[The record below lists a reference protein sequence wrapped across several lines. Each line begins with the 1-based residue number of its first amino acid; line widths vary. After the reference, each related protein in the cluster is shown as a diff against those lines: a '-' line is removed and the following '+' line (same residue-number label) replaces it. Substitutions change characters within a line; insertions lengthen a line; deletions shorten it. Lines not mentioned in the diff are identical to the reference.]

1 MAYKTFVT
9 LMLLSL
15 LASSALAQAPGA
27 APTAAPTKS
36 PASPTPAP
44 TKAATPPTA
53 SAQAPTVAPPVSA
66 PTTSPS
72 ASSPSKVTAAAPT
85 GLAPTSSPPAPLG
98 PSAGVSA
105 GEAAVSEG
113 GGLKLF
119 VFGDSYADTGN
130 FEAVKRPGNPFNYPL
145 GMTWPGK
152 PAGRPS
158 DGYVLTD
165 ILALFFNT
173 SAPPTYS
180 LWEKNSSA
188 AESELKNGMNFAFGG
203 SGALTTWENVTLSVQ
218 LRQFKQLVESKVFTP
233 SDLQDSVAVLSSIG
247 NDYYFYLRT
256 KNASLTELRDYMKK
270 VRTTILEVVEGL
282 SKMGIKKILANFFIS
297 SHDQILVDHNK
308 HFKESIDAIAKRDNM
323 KIVVLDYDKLLD
335 AAKAMYDKEKGNT
348 NDDCCRLL
356 PQYKGN
362 YTMFCGDKDGTGKK
376 VYTLCQDPA
385 QYFYFS
391 RGHLS
396 HDGWKKM
403 DTVLLGSKIL
413 EPLRS

>member
-15 LASSALAQAPGA
+15 LASSALVQAPGA

-36 PASPTPAP
+36 PASPTPSP

-66 PTTSPS
+66 PTTSPP

-165 ILALFFNT
+165 ILALFLNT

-218 LRQFKQLVESKVFTP
+218 LRQFKQLVESMVFTP
-233 SDLQDSVAVLSSIG
+233 SDLQDSVAVLSSVG
-247 NDYYFYLRT
+247 NDWGYFFAINNR
-256 KNASLTELRDYMKK
+256 SVVGGEDYMKK
-270 VRTTILEVVEGL
+270 VRTSILEFLEEL
-282 SKMGIKKILANFFIS
+282 SEMGIKKVLTNLVITSNIS
-297 SHDQILVDHNK
+297 VLDNHNK
-308 HFKESIDAIAKRDNM
+308 LLKEEIDAFAKRDCM
-323 KIVVLDYDKLLD
+323 KMVVLDYDNLLD
-335 AAKAMYDKEKGNT
+335 AAKAMYDQEKGNT
-348 NDDCCRLL
+348 DDDCCRLL
-356 PQYKGN
+356 PQYVSN
-362 YTMFCGDKDGTGKK
+362 YTMFCGDKDESGNK

-385 QYFYFS
+385 QYFHFS

-403 DTVLLGSKIL
+403 NTVFLESKIL
-413 EPLRS
+413 DPLRS